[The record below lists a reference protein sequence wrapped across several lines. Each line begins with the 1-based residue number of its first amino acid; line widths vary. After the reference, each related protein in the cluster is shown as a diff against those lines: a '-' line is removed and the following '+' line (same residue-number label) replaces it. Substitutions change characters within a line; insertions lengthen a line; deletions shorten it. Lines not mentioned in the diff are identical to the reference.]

1 MSSVTDDDVPLDLA
15 HGDPSADTSRPS
27 RSLQQAVPS
36 PGSTRRIPC
45 TATSFTLSASFKL
58 PEVTPDRQPVM
69 PAVPPP
75 EELPDPYEAWSRV
88 RPDEY
93 RDAVTARV
101 MSMRFVPS
109 EDVDGDRPLG
119 IAEQFVWLEP
129 AHSLP
134 DDPLMHVCAL
144 TYGSDMTLASTAAL
158 DRQPHRSL
166 QRGPSRVFMTSL
178 DHAVWFHR
186 PFRADDWMLFAQQSP
201 SAVDGRGLSM
211 GNFWTRDGHLVA
223 TVVQES
229 LMRPVRRIDH
239 END

>member
-1 MSSVTDDDVPLDLA
+1 
-15 HGDPSADTSRPS
+15 
-27 RSLQQAVPS
+27 
-36 PGSTRRIPC
+36 
-45 TATSFTLSASFKL
+45 
-58 PEVTPDRQPVM
+58 
-69 PAVPPP
+69 
-75 EELPDPYEAWSRV
+75 
-88 RPDEY
+88 
-93 RDAVTARV
+93 
-101 MSMRFVPS
+101 
-109 EDVDGDRPLG
+109 
-119 IAEQFVWLEP
+119 
-129 AHSLP
+129 
-134 DDPLMHVCAL
+134 LMHVCAL